1 MVMKHNTYRW
11 TVLLWVLIHS
21 TLSFAY
27 DVEVNG
33 IYYNLNTNLRKAEV
47 TNGTTKYRGIVD
59 IPATIN
65 DGGTTY
71 SVTNIGKSAFEG
83 CYSLTSVTI
92 PNGVTTIDNYA
103 FAMTQNGWGA
113 WFNSKRK
120 ILCLPDHVNLDNCKG
135 MGISRGPVEEY
146 LKENEEI
153 KQ

>member
-1 MVMKHNTYRW
+1 MVIKHNTYRW
-11 TVLLWVLIHS
+11 MVLLWVLIHS

-83 CYSLTSVTI
+83 CANLSSIEILSHIRKIDDKAFYLCLTTFFYIVF
-92 PNGVTTIDNYA
+92 TTIICFIYLLL
-103 FAMTQNGWGA
+103 
-113 WFNSKRK
+113 K
-120 ILCLPDHVNLDNCKG
+120 IHNIN
-135 MGISRGPVEEY
+135 
-146 LKENEEI
+146 
-153 KQ
+153 